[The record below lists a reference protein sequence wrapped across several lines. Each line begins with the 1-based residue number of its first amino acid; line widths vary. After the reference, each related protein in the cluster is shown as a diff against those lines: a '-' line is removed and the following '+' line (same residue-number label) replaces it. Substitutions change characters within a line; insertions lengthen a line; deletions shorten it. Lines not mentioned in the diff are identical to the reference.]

1 MDRAVARRNV
11 VLSRMLDEGISPNNS
26 SIRHALRRLTLTIRA
41 GDCFLCAVPERNG
54 APGDVNRYGESAYED
69 GYRIYTTITPKYSR
83 PHSRRYVI
91 TCWTTTCPR
100 LSRPGKCA
108 VESGRIGVGHN
119 KITDTLKALPT
130 YGPLLPAESPAPI
143 LRKQRRCWQTGRPS
157 IEYGRCSLGASLPFG
172 YSAGTTPRKV
182 TDVLQTGQQIW
193 VRQVTMHGGWR
204 KCRK

>member
-1 MDRAVARRNV
+1 MY
-11 VLSRMLDEGISPNNS
+11 
-26 SIRHALRRLTLTIRA
+26 
-41 GDCFLCAVPERNG
+41 
-54 APGDVNRYGESAYED
+54 NRYGESAYED
-69 GYRIYTTITPKYSR
+69 GYRIYTTSPAKYSR

-91 TCWTTTCPR
+91 TCWTRHAPR

-108 VESGRIGVGHN
+108 VESGRIGWDNN

-130 YGPLLPAESPAPI
+130 YGPLRLPQSPAPI
-143 LRKQRRCWQTGRPS
+143 LRKQRRCWQTGDRR

-172 YSAGTTPRKV
+172 YSQGPTPRKV

-193 VRQVTMHGGWR
+193 VVKLTMHGGWR